1 MFQTEIKL
9 SNIFFILSG
18 SYNDEWIF
26 ETRVMKIMF
35 KISFFFLIYVF
46 AYAATRLIAGV
57 LVYKIKKIDIFFTEI
72 ELQQR
77 VFLIKIRI

>member
-18 SYNDEWIF
+18 SYSDEWIF

-35 KISFFFLIYVF
+35 KILIYVF
-46 AYAATRLIAGV
+46 AYTATRLIAGV

>member
-1 MFQTEIKL
+1 
-9 SNIFFILSG
+9 
-18 SYNDEWIF
+18 
-26 ETRVMKIMF
+26 MKIMF

-46 AYAATRLIAGV
+46 AYVATRLIAGV

>member
-1 MFQTEIKL
+1 MMNEFLKRELWKL
-9 SNIFFILSG
+9 CL
-18 SYNDEWIF
+18 
-26 ETRVMKIMF
+26 K
-35 KISFFFLIYVF
+35 FLIYVF
-46 AYAATRLIAGV
+46 AYVATRLIAGV